1 MIRDWIEKIESKVTN
16 PETGLPDE
24 LFYFVGRLTPFI
36 NVDLWVQHP
45 IYGTLLTWRD
55 DIHTGKGWHIPGGI
69 IRLRES
75 FLDRIAKVAK
85 NEMGALLLNSE
96 GPLLINEMIKKNG
109 GERSHF
115 ISLLFKCEIDAKS
128 MDRIVDSSKN
138 NDCKIKF
145 FNSCPDELLKT
156 HLIYSNLFKN

>member
-75 FLDRIAKVAK
+75 FLDRIAKV
-85 NEMGALLLNSE
+85 
-96 GPLLINEMIKKNG
+96 
-109 GERSHF
+109 R
-115 ISLLFKCEIDAKS
+115 
-128 MDRIVDSSKN
+128 
-138 NDCKIKF
+138 
-145 FNSCPDELLKT
+145 
-156 HLIYSNLFKN
+156 